1 MAAASNWTENLESE
15 ELKTLF
21 GVFNIDVPQDHSK
34 LSFAKGFLKAAK
46 LTEFVEE
53 IRSLARRVVLFKT
66 LKDGDKKPGTVYVY
80 EIFVKS
86 EGNQLLLEG
95 KIIN

>member
-1 MAAASNWTENLESE
+1 MAAASNWTENLESK

-21 GVFNIDVPQDHSK
+21 GVFNIDVPQDHSN

-53 IRSLARRVVLFKT
+53 IRSLASKLVLCKT
-66 LKDGDKKPGTVYVY
+66 LKDGDKPGTVYVF
-80 EIFVKS
+80 EVIVKS
-86 EGNQLLLEG
+86 EGNQLLIEE
-95 KIIN
+95 KVM

>member
-21 GVFNIDVPQDHSK
+21 GVFNIDVPQDHSN
-34 LSFAKGFLKAAK
+34 LSFSKGFLKAAK

-53 IRSLARRVVLFKT
+53 IRSLASKLVLCKT

-80 EIFVKS
+80 EVNVKI
-86 EGNQLLLEG
+86 EGNQLLIEE
-95 KIIN
+95 KVM

>member
-1 MAAASNWTENLESE
+1 MAAARDWTENLESE
-15 ELKTLF
+15 ELNTLF
-21 GVFNIDVPQDHSK
+21 GVFNIYLPQDRSK

-66 LKDGDKKPGTVYVY
+66 LKDGDKKPGTVYLY
-80 EIFVKS
+80 EIIVKR
-86 EGNQLLLEG
+86 EGNQLLLKG
-95 KIIN
+95 KVIN